1 MKPAD
6 AMKAGHAMKPGDG
19 GIQGAGG
26 VMKRGAEVGI
36 GVDFGTS
43 NSTVAWFDGTTLRCV
58 AVEASSAILPT
69 AIHLSREFVGSTG
82 SEAIDRYVEENT
94 ARLVHLVPEIL
105 GQASSGIEDHS
116 TETDMMEL
124 ATTRNVIFGPLIDH
138 GLPGRLFLGLKRL
151 LGNPAI
157 ERLYVFSRAYRL
169 VALLTPILVRLR
181 EAVEHELGRR
191 VTRAHGGRPVD
202 FEGSEGSR
210 NQVALA
216 RLSEAYRHAGFK
228 RVAFYPEPV
237 AATLSFLWKN
247 AGKPSG
253 TVLTVD
259 FGGGTLDLSVIRY
272 AGTDFEV
279 LSTAGADLGGDRIDQ
294 LIFRRLIFPLLGEG
308 EKWSRQVNGR
318 QVETAFPFAEY
329 EEGIL
334 NWAITHTLNQN
345 KHKTRLTE
353 LIAQGGPAAVKFE
366 RLKDLIN
373 YNYSYNIFSA
383 IKKAKAALSS
393 AEEARIDIPELNLI
407 VPITRR
413 EFDALLADVL
423 RQLEELT
430 RLVLERARIDMGAV
444 DVVVRT
450 GGSSQ
455 IVAVKDLLEAYFPG
469 KVTEHDPFTSVAA
482 GLAIASFHGYVFSPL
497 TTPAPGP

>member
-1 MKPAD
+1 MSGFPRRDCTPMKTNNA
-6 AMKAGHAMKPGDG
+6 
-19 GIQGAGG
+19 QGTTG
-26 VMKRGAEVGI
+26 V

-58 AVEASSAILPT
+58 AVEAASAILPT

-82 SEAIDRYVEENT
+82 SEAIDQYVEENT

-105 GQASSGIEDHS
+105 GQASSGIEDQS
-116 TETDMMEL
+116 TDTDMMEL
-124 ATTRNVIFGPLIDH
+124 STTRNLIFGPLIDH

-151 LGNPAI
+151 LGNAAI
-157 ERLYVFSRAYRL
+157 DRLYVFSRAYRL

-181 EAVEHELGRR
+181 EAAEHELGRR
-191 VTRAHGGRPVD
+191 VTRAHVGRPVD
-202 FEGSEGSR
+202 FEGSDGRR

-216 RLSEAYRHAGFK
+216 RLSEACRHAGF
-228 RVAFYPEPV
+228 RQVEFYPEPV
-237 AATLSFLWKN
+237 AATLSFLWKKT
-247 AGKPSG
+247 GKPSG

-272 AGTDFEV
+272 SGVEFEV

-308 EKWSRQVNGR
+308 EMWSRQVNGR
-318 QVETAFPFAEY
+318 QVETQFPFTEY

-393 AEEARIDIPELNLI
+393 AEAAAIDIPELNLS

-413 EFDALLADVL
+413 EFDVLLADVL
-423 RQLEELT
+423 RQLEDLT
-430 RLVLERARIDMGAV
+430 RQVLGRAKMDLSEV

-455 IVAVKDLLEAYFPG
+455 IVAVKDLLESYFPG

-482 GLAIASFHGYVFSPL
+482 GLAIASYHGYLFDRGSPL
-497 TTPAPGP
+497 KSPAPGP